1 LNVANYAG
9 FKTDPDFAIFLCQL
23 DKANTTG
30 FSYEQFYAFWINA
43 YNAVAVYTIIT
54 NPCKFD
60 LFGKCGALTSI
71 LQIDL
76 QQPALPIGSSP
87 VWKKK
92 VYTIGGEH
100 LCLDDIE
107 NSKLRN
113 PMPHF
118 KLETVEL
125 HCAIVCASISCPNL
139 RNESFTPEKLY
150 DQLASNTIEFLSN
163 RQKGA
168 KLSGTTLTLS
178 PIFNWFQNDF
188 NNKTGFNGVIGNFAN
203 LADFILKYTNNTA
216 SKDIYNYVEKNKNA
230 VNTITFQTFSYD
242 WNLNGDVSSLCNEN
256 RLCISYIYIII
267 AAFLVLIT
275 VIIVTIILV
284 RRKASGYDAV
294 N

>member
-1 LNVANYAG
+1 MLVL
-9 FKTDPDFAIFLCQL
+9 KQTLILLLFLCQL
-23 DKANTTG
+23 EKTNTTG

-43 YNAVAVYTIIT
+43 YNALAVYAIIN
-54 NPCKFD
+54 NPCKMD
-60 LFGKCGALTSI
+60 LFGKCGATTSI

-87 VWKKK
+87 VWDKKIFTVGK
-92 VYTIGGEH
+92 E
-100 LCLDDIE
+100 LLSLNDIE
-107 NSKLRN
+107 HGKLRK
-113 PMPHF
+113 PTPEF

-139 RNESFTPEKLY
+139 RNESYTPEKLY
-150 DQLASNTIEFLSN
+150 EQLASNSLEFLNN

-168 KLSGTTLTLS
+168 KISGSTLTLS
-178 PIFNWFQNDF
+178 PIFQWFKSDF
-188 NNKTGFNGVIGNFAN
+188 NNKSEFAGVIGNYAS
-203 LADFILKYTNNTA
+203 LADFLLHYTNNSN
-216 SKDIYNYVEKNKNA
+216 SKDIYNYILNNKNKI
-230 VNTITFQTFSYD
+230 NTETFPIFAYD

-275 VIIVTIILV
+275 VIIVAIILA
-284 RRKASGYDAV
+284 RRKSSGYDSV